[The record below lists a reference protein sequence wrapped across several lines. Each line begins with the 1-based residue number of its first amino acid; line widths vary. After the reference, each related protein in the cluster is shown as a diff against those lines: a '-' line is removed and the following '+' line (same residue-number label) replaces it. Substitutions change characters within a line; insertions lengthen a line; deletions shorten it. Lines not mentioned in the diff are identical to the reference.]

1 MEPLISVVVPVY
13 KTAALLPRCVD
24 SLLAQT
30 YPNIEIILVDDG
42 SPDGAGAL
50 CEQYAAQHDS
60 ITAISQENRGVS
72 AARNAG
78 IEAACGAY
86 LGFVDSDDWIEP
98 EMYSS
103 LLETLTVQKAE
114 IAACGYAVR
123 RYDGAGT
130 SDNVDA
136 ATPPRLELEQALES
150 LIHPRGIQGFLCNK
164 LFGRGLL
171 MKAGND
177 GLLRLDESIHVCED
191 LSFVSRCI
199 EAAGFVAYDSR
210 PLYIYC
216 VRDYGGPENYNREIR
231 ESEFIAL
238 EQLIEQWS
246 RISPALGAYIKRK
259 YTIDAYHILRAAAGA
274 GDRAYLPALRRRI
287 RQYFALFLRSGSVRL
302 ALKAR
307 VLLALALPDLEN
319 RVKGIVKGGQSPG
332 PTGHPL

>member
-1 MEPLISVVVPVY
+1 MGPLISIVVPVY

-103 LLETLTVQKAE
+103 LLETLTAQKAK
-114 IAACGYAVR
+114 IAACGYAIR
-123 RYDGAGT
+123 RYDGAWT
-130 SDNVDA
+130 RDNIDA

-150 LIHPRGIQGFLCNK
+150 LIHPRRIQGFLCNE
-164 LFGRGLL
+164 LFDRGLL
-171 MKAGND
+171 LLAGNE

-191 LSFVSRCI
+191 LLFVSRCL
-199 EAAGFVAYDSR
+199 EAAGFVAFDSR
-210 PLYIYC
+210 SLYVYC
-216 VRDYGGPENYNREIR
+216 VRDYGGPENYDREKR
-231 ESEFIAL
+231 ASEFIAL
-238 EQLIEQWS
+238 EQLIDQWS
-246 RISPALGAYIKRK
+246 RLSPALGTSIKCK
-259 YTIDAYHILRAAAGA
+259 YTSDAYHILRAAADA

-287 RQYFALFLRSGSVRL
+287 RQYIVPYLRSGSVRFT
-302 ALKAR
+302 LKAR
-307 VLLALALPDLEN
+307 VLLALALPDFEN
-319 RVKGIVKGGQSPG
+319 RVKGVIKGG
-332 PTGHPL
+332 